1 MPIEKVFKQVVS
13 DAFFKVYSMVNF
25 GHLKSP
31 LCPFVSPLVFLRGEK
46 NTKYSKDITKN
57 TM

>member
-13 DAFFKVYSMVNF
+13 DALFKVYSMVNF

-31 LCPFVSPLVFLRGEK
+31 L
-46 NTKYSKDITKN
+46 
-57 TM
+57 

>member
-1 MPIEKVFKQVVS
+1 MPIEKVFKQVS

-31 LCPFVSPLVFLRGEK
+31 L
-46 NTKYSKDITKN
+46 
-57 TM
+57 